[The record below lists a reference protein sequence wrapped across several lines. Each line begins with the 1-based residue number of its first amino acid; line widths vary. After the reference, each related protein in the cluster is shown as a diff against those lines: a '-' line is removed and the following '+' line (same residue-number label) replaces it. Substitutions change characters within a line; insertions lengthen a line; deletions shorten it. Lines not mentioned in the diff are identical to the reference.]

1 MTIITKHG
9 KRRLKE
15 RLGLAKRSH
24 LRHIAS
30 VLKKGE
36 LLSREGVRQFKVLYH
51 NFIYIFALTDR
62 LSPILV
68 TTYIQPRKKQFN
80 KSMKIVR

>member
-1 MTIITKHG
+1 MPIITKHG
-9 KRRLKE
+9 KKRLKG

-24 LRHIAS
+24 LRHLSS
-30 VLKKGE
+30 VLKKGK
-36 LLSREGVRQFKVLYH
+36 LLSREGLRQFKVLYH

-68 TTYIQPRKKQFN
+68 TTYIQPKKRF
-80 KSMKIVR
+80 KRSMNIVR